1 MAQARKCDRCGQLYE
16 PKGVLIKN
24 IKGKVNAIKLIDKDF
39 DETYWSRGCLDL
51 CPKCLEELDKWLTMK
66 QDKEA

>member
-16 PKGVLIKN
+16 PKSVLIKN

-39 DETYWSRGCLDL
+39 DEAYWTRGCLDL
-51 CPKCLEELDKWLTMK
+51 CPKCLEELSKWLTMK

>member
-16 PKGVLIKN
+16 PKGVTIKD

-39 DETYWSRGCLDL
+39 DETYWTRGCLDL

>member
-1 MAQARKCDRCGQLYE
+1 MT
-16 PKGVLIKN
+16 IKD

-39 DETYWSRGCLDL
+39 DETYWTRGCLDL
-51 CPKCLEELDKWLTMK
+51 CPKCLEELSKWLTMK